1 MSDSSE
7 FNRAL
12 SDVMSAVI
20 KQSDSELHLMKQSDL
35 EKFWHFRWN
44 DSCNIDQNIYEFHDL
59 LGMYG
64 RQCRRWEEIHHG
76 RMCAVERVRD
86 RHLMPKIQE
95 FVQYLAT
102 ALNIQL
108 QSSQTSCEFYKRRV
122 DALYAWQS
130 KMRDP
135 ERTVVCD
142 IIANG
147 FTIEDT
153 HPSRYEL
160 TDRISDHQ
168 NEIQSLKS
176 RILQLEA
183 EVKFEQEN
191 LKHQSKIMAELR
203 AELQRLKAP
212 N

>member
-1 MSDSSE
+1 MSESSA
-7 FNRAL
+7 FDRAL
-12 SDVMSAVI
+12 SDVMSAII
-20 KQSDSELHLMKQSDL
+20 KQSDSEFYLMKQADL

-44 DSCNIDQNIYEFHDL
+44 DSYSIDQNIYEFHDL
-59 LGMYG
+59 LGVYG

-76 RMCAVERVRD
+76 RMCVVERVRD
-86 RHLMPKIQE
+86 RYLIPKIQE
-95 FVQYLAT
+95 FSQKLAD

-122 DALYAWQS
+122 DALQAWQS

-142 IIANG
+142 IIGNG

-160 TDRISDHQ
+160 TDCMTDHQ
-168 NEIQSLKS
+168 NEIQILNS

-203 AELQRLKAP
+203 AELQRFKDP